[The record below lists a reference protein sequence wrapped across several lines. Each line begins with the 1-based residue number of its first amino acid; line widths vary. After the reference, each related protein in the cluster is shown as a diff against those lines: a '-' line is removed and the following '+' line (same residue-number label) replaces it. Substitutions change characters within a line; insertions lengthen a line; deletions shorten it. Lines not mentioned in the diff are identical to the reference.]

1 MKSSVRLATLSTAAA
16 LSAALFLTI
25 PGFSQSDAE
34 KAKARADQKAKAIA
48 QARLNNTNILKLY
61 DRQGKEVAAINEREF
76 YNQPTIS
83 PDNTRVA
90 VLQNHP
96 EDETVDVWVRDV
108 TTGKATQITSN
119 KAREAAR
126 APVWSPDGKYLAY
139 VNLRNGTEG
148 LYRKPSDGQ
157 GTEEELYK
165 HTGFGLNLM
174 GWSVDGKYLSFFTTD
189 LSGGILFVLPL
200 EAQGGQRKPI
210 EAFKSPSQVQGARM
224 SPDNRFISYMSNE
237 SGRPEMYV
245 RPLDVSGKN
254 AAPAGGP
261 WKISTDGGQGMGFW
275 RRDGKEFY
283 FLAADRGFMSVE
295 VNTTQTFEFG
305 KPRLLFR
312 LPEAIGVA
320 PGNTSVSPDGQRF
333 IVSMPPAPML
343 QQITVFDR
351 QGKILNK
358 VGEPGRFV
366 QPHLSPDGT
375 RVVAMRNDPKNG
387 QQDIWTFEVATGKG
401 YAVTN
406 DVDPQNAPI
415 WSPDGKQV
423 AYVQSNTKGF
433 SSIYKK
439 AWDGSGT
446 AEQVFTYTPGAG
458 MVLTDWSSDN
468 KFMTFF
474 TGVVSLVS
482 LQTGTPADRKA
493 IDWLRDEYEVAQGRW
508 SPDMKYIAYLSLESQ
523 VRPEVMVRKFDG
535 TKAEADSKEKAV
547 QVSKEGTMGM
557 IAWRADGK
565 EMFFLQPDLATGEA
579 LLMATDV
586 TTTPEFKAGTPKML
600 FKLKGP
606 LPGNSAQWK
615 GASGDGQKF
624 VFSINVA
631 SN

>member
-1 MKSSVRLATLSTAAA
+1 MKNSVRLATISTCAA
-16 LSAALFLTI
+16 LSAALFLTV
-25 PGFSQSDAE
+25 PGLSQSEAE

-48 QARLNNTNILKLY
+48 QARLNNTNILTLY
-61 DRQGKEVAAINEREF
+61 DRQGKAVATINQRDF

-90 VLQNHP
+90 VVQAEP
-96 EDETVDVWVRDV
+96 EKETSDVWVREFA
-108 TTGKATQITSN
+108 TGKGTRITSS
-119 KAREAAR
+119 KPRENTR
-126 APVWSPDGKYLAY
+126 APVWSPDGTQLAY
-139 VNLRNGTEG
+139 VSLRGGTEG

-165 HTGFGLNLM
+165 HSGFGLNLM

-189 LSGGILFVLPL
+189 LSGGILYVLPL
-200 EAQGGQRKPI
+200 EAQAGGRKAI
-210 EAFKSPSQVQGARM
+210 EAFRSPSQLQGARL

-245 RPLDVSGKN
+245 RPLDVTGKN

-261 WKISTDGGQGMGFW
+261 WKISPDGGQGMGFW

-283 FLAADRGFMSVE
+283 YLAPDRGFMAVE
-295 VNTTQTFEFG
+295 VSTSPAFEYG

-312 LPEAIGVA
+312 LSEAIGVG

-333 IVSMPPAPML
+333 IISMPPAPML
-343 QQITVFDR
+343 QQMTIFDR
-351 QGKILNK
+351 QGKILSK
-358 VGEPGRFV
+358 VGDPGRYV

-375 RVVAMRNDPKNG
+375 RIVVMRNDPKTG
-387 QQDIWTFEVATGKG
+387 QQDIWTYEVATGKG

-406 DVDPQNAPI
+406 DVEGQNAPI

-423 AYVQSNTKGF
+423 AYVHNNMKGLA
-433 SSIYKK
+433 SIHKK

-446 AEQVFTYTPGAG
+446 AEPVFTYTPGAG

-474 TGVVSLVS
+474 TGVLVLVP
-482 LQTGTPADRKA
+482 LQVGTAADRKA
-493 IDWLRDEYEVAQGRW
+493 IDWLRDEYDVGLGRF
-508 SPDMKYIAYLSLESQ
+508 SPDMKYIAYGSFESE

-535 TKAEADSKEKAV
+535 SKAEADSKEKAI
-547 QVSKEGTMGM
+547 QVSKNGTSGM
-557 IAWRADGK
+557 IAWRGDGK
-565 EMFFLQPDLATGEA
+565 EMYFLEPDLATGEVSI
-579 LLMATDV
+579 MAVDV
-586 TTTPEFKAGTPKML
+586 TTTPTFQAGTPKML

-606 LPGNSAQWK
+606 LPGNQAQWK
-615 GASGDGQKF
+615 GVSGDGQKF

-631 SN
+631 AN